1 MCLHGTRNGKF
12 SFLFGFENDYL
23 DAHKKA
29 QRLSVNINLWI
40 SRGLKHYSSSFCSSG
55 TLLQ

>member
-29 QRLSVNINLWI
+29 QSL
-40 SRGLKHYSSSFCSSG
+40 
-55 TLLQ
+55 